1 MDVKLHG
8 IRRFTYIPL
17 QDPVDRPKQQSV
29 SETAGDESD
38 PWLDF
43 EAYKDAKSLE
53 EEGIQP
59 SAYDNP
65 IAMLPV

>member
-1 MDVKLHG
+1 M
-8 IRRFTYIPL
+8 YIPL
-17 QDPVDRPKQQSV
+17 QDPVARPKRRSV

-43 EAYKDAKSLE
+43 DAYKDATTLE

-65 IAMLPV
+65 IAMYPV